1 MVERCDATHNS
12 CLELFTQC
20 RGRRILRTSPL
31 RSSRK
36 FAPLAWV
43 LLPLRFSH
51 PCRGE
56 GFLVLRTPREANGG
70 HRMTNDHADHS
81 VNHSRDEAAV
91 RALYQELMDGWNLG
105 SGDAFAAV
113 FTEDGDLMGFDGTH
127 FKGRQEIAPFH
138 QQLFDKWLKGSRL
151 VGQVKDVRLLHPD
164 IAVMHAVGG
173 TVMRGKSEPSPE
185 RDSIQTLV
193 ATRQEGDEWRLAAF
207 QNTRLH
213 PINNSAITFLI
224 WTLSDLLWKVFR
236 LIKQRIERHRQ
247 GG

>member
-1 MVERCDATHNS
+1 
-12 CLELFTQC
+12 
-20 RGRRILRTSPL
+20 
-31 RSSRK
+31 
-36 FAPLAWV
+36 
-43 LLPLRFSH
+43 
-51 PCRGE
+51 
-56 GFLVLRTPREANGG
+56 
-70 HRMTNDHADHS
+70 MTNEHTDHS
-81 VNHSRDEAAV
+81 ATNNLDRTMPTRQEAAANDSADEAAV
-91 RALYQELMDGWNLG
+91 RALYQQLMDGWNQG
-105 SGDAFAAV
+105 SGEAFAAV
-113 FTEDGDLMGFDGTH
+113 FTEDGDLVGFDGTH

-151 VGQVKDVRLLHPD
+151 VGQVKDVRFLSPD

-173 TVMRGKSEPSPE
+173 TVMRGKSEPTPE

-236 LIKQRIERHRQ
+236 LIKQRIGRHRQ